1 VILTDQLGEPLRPVL
16 AVKAVRRHGSD
27 ATGRGR

>member
-1 VILTDQLGEPLRPVL
+1 VILTDELVEMLRPVL

-27 ATGRGR
+27 ATRRG